1 MLNRRQ
7 CKRFPEHCN
16 TEFVCEG
23 ITYHAISRDFALNGL
38 FILTNSP
45 RAPGTHLTIKI
56 HLPNGLTS
64 QLAGKVIRFLKT
76 FRRSDMG
83 TPAQETE
90 DGMGIEVIEKDI
102 HYLHFIGSLLD
113 MSGEHEGDH

>member
-7 CKRFPEHCN
+7 CKRFPEQCN
-16 TEFVCEG
+16 TEFVCDG

-38 FILTNSP
+38 FILTDSP

-76 FRRSDMG
+76 FRDNDMG
-83 TPAQETE
+83 TPIQEPE
-90 DGMGIEVIEKDI
+90 DGMGVEIMEKDI
-102 HYLHFIGSLLD
+102 HYLHFIRSLLV
-113 MSGEHEGDH
+113 MSEEHEGEH